1 MAIPPNVIKEIASFL
16 KKHAVEIAI
25 LIKGELTKPDKDGKS
40 KIDHIVAFLREEVG
54 RRAKVSVSP
63 EAIKLA
69 LSYVEKHELSMTME
83 DLIKFV
89 KGTYKLTPGDRVC
102 IYRAT
107 TDVEI
112 LEIMAVDTDNNPI
125 ISPTKPWSRI
135 YLAMMDSSLVSAFG
149 GKDLLVLK

>member
-1 MAIPPNVIKEIASFL
+1 MTIPPHALRTIVEYL
-16 KKHAVEIAI
+16 KKHAIEIAI
-25 LIKGELTKPDKDGKS
+25 LIKEQLSKPGEDGKS
-40 KIDHIVAFLREEVG
+40 KIDNIIDFLRDEVG
-54 RRAKVSVSP
+54 KRAKVAVSP

-107 TDVEI
+107 TDVEV